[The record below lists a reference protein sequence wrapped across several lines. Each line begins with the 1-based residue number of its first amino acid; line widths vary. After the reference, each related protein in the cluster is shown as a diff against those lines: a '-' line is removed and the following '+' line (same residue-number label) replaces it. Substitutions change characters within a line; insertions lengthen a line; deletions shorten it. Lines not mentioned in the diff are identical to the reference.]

1 MQFALEN
8 LDNIFWSL
16 LPLLFLFSIYLALSN
31 KETAHSFCSAK
42 QPAWLENK
50 WLGLAA
56 DWAVMLL
63 LWLPIET
70 GLVAKLAMKFIGPD
84 ADDAQI
90 YWELFALVP
99 GLIWFLGFRKYDI
112 HYRLWSKNKKDWKEV
127 LKNFFILLP
136 ILIGL
141 GFFTG
146 FIEYTPKLTLAKIL
160 LAPIGIFFFVA
171 LPEEIFFRGMMQK
184 SVAKVMSPE
193 SANAF
198 SSVLFGLAHYTNSSD
213 PLTAC
218 QYVYLSTIAGYIYGK
233 TYQKTQNIFPA
244 AVVHTLVDYLWVLFF
259 YSANTR

>member
-1 MQFALEN
+1 MGFALEN
-8 LDNIFWSL
+8 LDNIFWAV
-16 LPLLFLFSIYLALSN
+16 LPLFFLLSIYLSFSN
-31 KETAHSFCSAK
+31 KETARFICLSE
-42 QPAWLENK
+42 PAGWLHYK
-50 WLGLAA
+50 WVWLAA

-160 LAPIGIFFFVA
+160 
-171 LPEEIFFRGMMQK
+171 
-184 SVAKVMSPE
+184 
-193 SANAF
+193 
-198 SSVLFGLAHYTNSSD
+198 
-213 PLTAC
+213 
-218 QYVYLSTIAGYIYGK
+218 
-233 TYQKTQNIFPA
+233 
-244 AVVHTLVDYLWVLFF
+244 
-259 YSANTR
+259 